1 MPCCPVRRK
10 IVLCV
15 GFYDRLNDDD
25 DDDDDDIDKAEP
37 WTNEQS
43 LTIMP
48 IWR

>member
-25 DDDDDDIDKAEP
+25 DDDDDDYDDDDDIDEAEP
-37 WTNEQS
+37 
-43 LTIMP
+43 
-48 IWR
+48 